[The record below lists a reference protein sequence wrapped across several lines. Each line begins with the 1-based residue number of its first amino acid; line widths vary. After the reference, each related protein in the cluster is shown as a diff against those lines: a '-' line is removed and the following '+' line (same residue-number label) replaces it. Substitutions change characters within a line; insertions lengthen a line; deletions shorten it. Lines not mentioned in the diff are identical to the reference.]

1 MQIEVYFIAR
11 EPEEDTTKSEKQL
24 PMVMPK
30 DTERYHRED
39 LVD

>member
-1 MQIEVYFIAR
+1 MQIEVIAR